1 MYPPAVRDAVSVKLV
16 VALAAVT
23 VITPP
28 AAAAL
33 TTEFSG
39 RPVTG
44 SAVSVALTRAA
55 MAAAMVA
62 GVSPGAAW

>member
-1 MYPPAVRDAVSVKLV
+1 MKLV
-16 VALAAVT
+16 VGLAAVT

-28 AAAAL
+28 AAVAV

-44 SAVSVALTRAA
+44 SAVTAALTRAA

-62 GVSPGAAW
+62 GVSLPMAW